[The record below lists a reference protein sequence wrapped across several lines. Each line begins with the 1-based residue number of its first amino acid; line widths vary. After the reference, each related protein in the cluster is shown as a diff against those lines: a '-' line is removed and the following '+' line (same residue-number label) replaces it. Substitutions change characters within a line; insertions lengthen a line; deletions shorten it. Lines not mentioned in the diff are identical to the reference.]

1 MILSLYPKLIT
12 MEYKSITQAKKL
24 TGLSYIGQ
32 VNNSTKHEK
41 AYKYNELVYTIY
53 LAPAKMSG
61 YEVCP
66 MRTPECTK
74 ACLNESGHNRMDI
87 HKNGINKSRITKTKL
102 FFEHREFFVRWVID
116 EIKSAKK
123 KADKLGYRFSVRLN
137 NTSDISPEMFYIHE
151 RNTTV
156 NVLQYF
162 PDVQFYDYTKVPNRH
177 RLTKK
182 YPNYDVTFS
191 FSGHNWNDCKV
202 MLEND
207 VRVSVVFNKLPETFE
222 GYEVID
228 GDKYDMRYMD
238 NKNVI
243 VGLKYKIVRNKLTS
257 DNKFVI
263 QFP

>member
-1 MILSLYPKLIT
+1 
-12 MEYKSITQAKKL
+12 
-24 TGLSYIGQ
+24 
-32 VNNSTKHEK
+32 
-41 AYKYNELVYTIY
+41 
-53 LAPAKMSG
+53 
-61 YEVCP
+61 
-66 MRTPECTK
+66 
-74 ACLNESGHNRMDI
+74 MDVREN
-87 HKNGINKSRITKTKL
+87 KINKSRINKTKL

-116 EIKSAKK
+116 EIKLGKK
-123 KADKLGYRFSVRLN
+123 KAEKLGYRFSVRLN
-137 NTSDISPEMFYIHE
+137 NTSDISPEMFYIDD
-151 RNTTV
+151 NGIKK
-156 NVLQYF
+156 NLLQIF
-162 PDVQFYDYTKVPNRH
+162 SDVQFYDYTKVPNRH